1 MPPPYM
7 SHVGGMYYSN
17 KENIDTSARV
27 YLLEKS

>member
-1 MPPPYM
+1 
-7 SHVGGMYYSN
+7 VGGMYYSN